1 MPQAKKRALEEP
13 EEVICT
19 KSELCYDVRPFKQI
33 TIDKHYNIHIGP
45 KAALSDESPL
55 VFEISGSG
63 EDYWDVGDMYLQVRG
78 KITNADGS
86 NLTQDADVG
95 SINNLANGMFSQLDV
110 VLNDTVISQSHGM
123 YGYEA
128 YLTNLLS
135 FSPEVKK
142 TQMYMEGWEDDEAG
156 KFSDKANVGYVSRKK
171 RYAESKEFEFKFRLH
186 TDLTFQN
193 RLMPNHVTGRLTL
206 TRAKNAFCLLGFENP
221 RTQSQHYKIML
232 TYASLEVRKV
242 KVSPEYQLLIE
253 QKILG
258 KGGAHFPIT
267 HTVMKNFTIPQGNST
282 YDLDGL
288 FLGQLPWAI
297 TLGFI
302 TNTAFMGNYSSNP
315 YEFKHFNLCHI
326 SLNVEGDSVPT
337 RPLTPDYSLK
347 RYTECYETIFKGTKM
362 LGDDVTHGITY
373 EEYPNGYCLYCFNLT
388 PDDSDGVSHVSQR
401 KTGNIRLSLRW
412 TTALEDAISLI
423 VLGQMQN
430 TLTIDS
436 NRDIIVDYAP

>member
-1 MPQAKKRALEEP
+1 MPKKRALEES
-13 EEVICT
+13 EEEIMCT
-19 KSELCYDVRPFKQI
+19 KSELCYDARPFKQV

-63 EDYWDVGDMYLQVRG
+63 EDYWDVGDMYLQLRG
-78 KITNADGS
+78 KITNANGD
-86 NLTQDADVG
+86 NLAQDADVG
-95 SINNLANGMFSQLDV
+95 PINNLANGMFSQLDV

-142 TQMYMEGWEDDEAG
+142 TQMYMEGWVDDEAN
-156 KFSDKANVGYVSRKK
+156 KFNSKDNKSHKYRKK
-171 RYAESKEFEFKFRLH
+171 RHSLSKEFEFKFRLH
-186 TDLTFQN
+186 TDLTFQD

-206 TRAKNAFCLLGFENP
+206 TRAKNAFCLLGFAAGSTEN
-221 RTQSQHYKIML
+221 YKITL

-242 KVSPEYQLLIE
+242 KVSPEYQLFIE

-297 TLGFI
+297 TLGFVR
-302 TNTAFMGNYSSNP
+302 NAAFMGNYSLNP
-315 YEFKHFNLCHI
+315 YNFQHFNLCHI
-326 SLNVEGDSVPT
+326 SLNVEGDSIPT
-337 RPLTPDYSLK
+337 RPLTPNYTTG
-347 RYTECYETIFKGTKM
+347 RYTECYETLFKGTKM
-362 LGDDVTHGITY
+362 LGDNITHGVTY
-373 EEYPNGYCLYCFNLT
+373 DKYPNGYCLYCFNLT

-401 KTGNIRLSLRW
+401 KTGNIRLNLRW
-412 TTALEDAISLI
+412 STALTEAVSLI

>member
-1 MPQAKKRALEEP
+1 MPKKRALEESG
-13 EEVICT
+13 EEIMCT
-19 KSELCYDVRPFKQI
+19 KSELCYDVRPFKQV

-63 EDYWDVGDMYLQVRG
+63 EDYWDVGDMYLQLRG
-78 KITNADGS
+78 KITNANGG
-86 NLTQDADVG
+86 NLVQDADVG
-95 SINNLANGMFSQLDV
+95 PINNLANGMFSQLDV

-135 FSPEVKK
+135 FSPEVKGA
-142 TQMYMEGWEDDEAG
+142 QMHMEGWAGDEAT
-156 KFSDKANVGYVSRKK
+156 KFNNKDNEGHVFRKK
-171 RYAESKEFEFKFRLH
+171 RYALSKEFEFKFRLH
-186 TDLTFQN
+186 TDLTFQD

-206 TRAKNAFCLLGFENP
+206 TRAKNAFCLLGFADGRTEN
-221 RTQSQHYKIML
+221 YKITL

-302 TNTAFMGNYSSNP
+302 RNAAFMGNYSLNP
-315 YEFKHFNLCHI
+315 YNFQHFNLCHI

-337 RPLTPDYSLK
+337 RPLTPNYTTG
-347 RYTECYETIFKGTKM
+347 RYTEAYETLFKGTKM
-362 LGDDVTHGITY
+362 LGDNITHGITY
-373 EEYPNGYCLYCFNLT
+373 DEYPDGYCLYCFNLT

-401 KTGNIRLSLRW
+401 KTGNIRLNLRW
-412 TTALEDAISLI
+412 TAALTEAVSLI